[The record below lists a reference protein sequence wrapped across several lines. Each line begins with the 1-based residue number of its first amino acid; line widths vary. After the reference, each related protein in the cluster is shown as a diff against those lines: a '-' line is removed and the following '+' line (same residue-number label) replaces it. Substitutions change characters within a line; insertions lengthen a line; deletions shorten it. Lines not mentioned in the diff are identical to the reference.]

1 MTVIGDKVIPF
12 ENIETISN
20 IEDIKTT
27 KSSGTVIFDFNT
39 DIMTYCK
46 NNSVKYGVIVSSIK
60 EAIYANALGA
70 KYIISDI
77 NTAERI
83 QKVAQNY
90 MFDSRILAIIK
101 DSSFLEEAATKEI
114 DGVVYQNLIENI

>member
-1 MTVIGDKVIPF
+1 
-12 ENIETISN
+12 
-20 IEDIKTT
+20 
-27 KSSGTVIFDFNT
+27 
-39 DIMTYCK
+39 
-46 NNSVKYGVIVSSIK
+46 VKYGVIVSSIK

-101 DSSFLEEAATKEI
+101 DSSLLEEAATKEI

>member
-1 MTVIGDKVIPF
+1 MTVVGDKVIPF
-12 ENIETISN
+12 ENIEKISN

-46 NNSVKYGVIVSSIK
+46 NNGVKYGIIVSSIK

-77 NTAERI
+77 NTAEKI

-90 MFDSRILAIIK
+90 MFDSRILAVIK
-101 DSSFLEEAATKEI
+101 DSSYIEEVASKEI
-114 DGVVYQNLIENI
+114 DGVIYQSII